1 MLTLELSFGEDW
13 KKKKKKK
20 KKRRRRRRRRQR
32 KFNSSLLKDSEFVQ
46 EVNDTIE
53 KVIEQYA
60 ALPYDRNILSKTSSK
75 DIQFTISDQLFLDVQ
90 LMEIRSK
97 TIAYATMK
105 KKRVRV
111 LEEELG
117 TKIRLIEKRVNK
129 NELDLEN
136 LKAANENL
144 ADIRRKKMEGY
155 CWDQELDGLGRE
167 KKITKYFCGLEKK
180 KKLC

>member
-1 MLTLELSFGEDW
+1 MHT
-13 KKKKKKK
+13 KKREK
-20 KKRRRRRRRRQR
+20 KKRETHW
-32 KFNSSLLKDSEFVQ
+32 KLNSSLLNDSEFVQ

-53 KVIEQYA
+53 KVIQKYA
-60 ALPYDRNILSKTSSK
+60 ALPYDRDNLSKTSSK
-75 DIQFTISDQLFLDVQ
+75 DIQFTISDRLFLDVL

-105 KKRVRV
+105 KKRIRV

-129 NELDLEN
+129 TELDLEN

-144 ADIRRKKMEGY
+144 GDIRQKKMEGY
-155 CWDQELDGLGRE
+155 C
-167 KKITKYFCGLEKK
+167 
-180 KKLC
+180 

>member
-1 MLTLELSFGEDW
+1 
-13 KKKKKKK
+13 
-20 KKRRRRRRRRQR
+20 
-32 KFNSSLLKDSEFVQ
+32 
-46 EVNDTIE
+46 VNDTIE
-53 KVIEQYA
+53 KVIQQYA

-75 DIQFTISDQLFLDVQ
+75 DIQFTISDQLFLDVL

-97 TIAYATMK
+97 TISYATMK

-155 CWDQELDGLGRE
+155 C
-167 KKITKYFCGLEKK
+167 
-180 KKLC
+180 